1 MEDPSSSRIH
11 IQPTVVSNLLTRKS
25 ALKTVVVSDEEKA
38 QVMRQVGIGKTSV
51 SESLLKCRKSSWH
64 RNRGDQ
70 TVPG

>member
-1 MEDPSSSRIH
+1 MLRW
-11 IQPTVVSNLLTRKS
+11 
-25 ALKTVVVSDEEKA
+25 LKTVVVSDEEKA